1 MTMALTREQVEQ
13 ACERIERAL
22 AAFGGDV
29 SQVARLHEAWRLL
42 QWLREQYG
50 QNRELLDG
58 CMDRLKACGEQLA
71 AAVRGCRD
79 ALAAEY
85 IRAGRA
91 VAAWRDHQGACR
103 DLLAE
108 LATLDGLEHY
118 DCPEGHIEVRRM
130 RTVDLPPP
138 DSPERKDLLGILAAA
153 GRWESVA
160 SISRAKLARA
170 VDEGLFSPDQAAR
183 ITQLCPVRR
192 TCRLL
197 ARRPDAG

>member
-22 AAFGGDV
+22 SAFGGDV
-29 SQVARLHEAWRLL
+29 SRVADLHEAWRLL
-42 QWLREQYG
+42 QWLRDQYG
-50 QNRELLDG
+50 ENRELLDG

-79 ALAAEY
+79 ALAGEY

-91 VAAWRDHQGACR
+91 VQAWRDHHGVCR

-130 RTVDLPPP
+130 RTVELPPAGS
-138 DSPERKDLLGILAAA
+138 DERRELLEIVGAA
-153 GRWESVA
+153 GAWHRVTSL
-160 SISRAKLARA
+160 SRAKLALA
-170 VDEGLFSPDQAAR
+170 IDGGLFPADQAAR
-183 ITQLCPVRR
+183 IAQLCPVRR